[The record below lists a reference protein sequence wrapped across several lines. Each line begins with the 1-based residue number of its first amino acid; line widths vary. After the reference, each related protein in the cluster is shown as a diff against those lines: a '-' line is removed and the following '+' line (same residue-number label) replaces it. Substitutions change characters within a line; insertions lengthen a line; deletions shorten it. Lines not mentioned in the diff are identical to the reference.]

1 MLAVKR
7 TPLMLVLG
15 LALIA
20 PAAGAEARWRPAPTS
35 EPWQWQLSGRV
46 DLSVPA
52 PVYDVDGLRAS
63 ARLVRAL
70 HRRGRR
76 AICYVSVGSHEPYRG
91 DARRFPDEVIGRP
104 LEGFPDERWLDIRR
118 IDLLAPVLR
127 TRFDECA
134 RKGFDGV
141 EPDNMDGYANRS
153 GFPLT
158 ARDQLRFNRWVA
170 REVRR
175 RGMAVGLKNDAAQVP
190 RLVRSFDFAV
200 VEQCFQFRE
209 CGRYSPFV
217 KAGKAVFAAEY
228 ETAPADFCAAAGRL
242 RFSVIFKRL
251 ELGPFR
257 RACP

>member
-1 MLAVKR
+1 MAPPKR
-7 TPLMLVLG
+7 TLLVLLLV
-15 LALIA
+15 LAM
-20 PAAGAEARWRPAPTS
+20 PAGGEARWRPAPTT

-63 ARLVRAL
+63 GRLVRAL
-70 HRRGRR
+70 HRRGRK
-76 AICYVSVGSHEPYRG
+76 AICYVSVGSYEPYRA
-91 DARRFPDEVIGRP
+91 DAGRFPAELIGRP

-127 TRFDECA
+127 ARFDECA
-134 RKGFDGV
+134 RKRFDGV

-158 ARDQLRFNRWVA
+158 GRDQLRFNRWVA

-200 VEQCFQFRE
+200 VEQCFQYRE
-209 CGRYSPFV
+209 CRRYSPFV
-217 KAGKAVFAAEY
+217 EAGKAVFAAEY
-228 ETAPADFCAAAGRL
+228 ETPPADFCGAAGRL

-251 ELGPFR
+251 ELGAFR